1 MEQHRE
7 EIKKRIK
14 KLEAQMQNLY
24 YDNQILKKTM
34 TLILDRLEVIEE
46 DYHTAMDEEDLF
58 ETAQVFPVQN
68 KNKMVTEYSML
79 EVA

>member
-7 EIKKRIK
+7 EMKKRIK
-14 KLEAQMQNLY
+14 RLEAQMQNVY

-34 TLILDRLEVIEE
+34 TLILDRLENIEA
-46 DYHTAMDEEDLF
+46 DYHSMLEEEDLF
-58 ETAQVFPVQN
+58 EEAQVFPVQN